1 MLGDVPGPLTAS
13 CVAVPRYLVP
23 DDVRQIISRVE
34 TPVGV
39 VVNDG
44 SLLEVPVDNFSIT
57 HIAVMGISC

>member
-34 TPVGV
+34 TPVV
-39 VVNDG
+39 VVDGG